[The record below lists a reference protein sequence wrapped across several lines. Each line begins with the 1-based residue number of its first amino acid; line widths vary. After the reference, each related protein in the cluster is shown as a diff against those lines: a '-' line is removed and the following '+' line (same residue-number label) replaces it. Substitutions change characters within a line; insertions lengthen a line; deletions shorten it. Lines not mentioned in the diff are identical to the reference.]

1 MDGAWGQDG
10 GQEATRG
17 RSREVDEPQNQRGL
31 RGPSQKPVCKE
42 SPAACFFHLARLE
55 GCPCQDMK
63 THLCL

>member
-42 SPAACFFHLARLE
+42 SPAACFFSLS
-55 GCPCQDMK
+55 
-63 THLCL
+63 TS